1 MWGGANADPYAGN
14 DFFGVRERQVDD
26 TQRSRERYI
35 SAAVDNEDL
44 DSKREDEHQSQA
56 QRFQIVP
63 DYGQTAHSEQGA
75 SEPAAIVDCLPVDHI
90 CKQTDSISSYIGL
103 TRIKKKEA
111 LLISEPFS
119 PALFRQGG
127 AEGPEM
133 LMEVLKRKID
143 TDDAYEEPCLPLLSF
158 SLCLYLI
165 GVV

>member
-1 MWGGANADPYAGN
+1 MLTHQPEMIFLEFKEAKWTIHKDLGRGIYPLRPTTKIWIVN
-14 DFFGVRERQVDD
+14 ER
-26 TQRSRERYI
+26 TKI
-35 SAAVDNEDL
+35 KA
-44 DSKREDEHQSQA
+44 KRKG
-56 QRFQIVP
+56 FQIVP

-75 SEPAAIVDCLPVDHI
+75 SESAAIVNCLSSTHN
-90 CKQTDSISSYIGL
+90 CKKTDAISSYIGL

-143 TDDAYEEPCLPLLSF
+143 TDDAYEEPCLRLLSF

-165 GVV
+165 EVF